1 LARRGR
7 RRPRDDGA
15 EGGAMSQT
23 RRRLGRLAAALVAAV
38 ALAIAAPALGAPPT
52 VTKATPTGTVRVV
65 DVDIVVT
72 FNMAVTPASMQAP
85 GAFVVQEIT
94 TAGPGPAIADT
105 SVAPIVNTGGRSW
118 RLTLPSAA
126 GSSATYKASL
136 SNITSASAGG
146 GTLNSYT
153 WTFSTSPDGIPPRA
167 LTSLAAAAAPGGV
180 ALAWDG
186 PPDLDR
192 AGVTILRREGAQVPS
207 PLDPATTVVASVPS
221 PGATALDT
229 TALPGHTY
237 TYAALPYDRDTPP
250 NQGPLTVAPSPV
262 SVPAAPP
269 TSTATGPD
277 APVTTSPP
285 TVPVTSTPTTPKA
298 PAKSKLTP
306 ARLLLPATK
315 TKLIAGRKISLRWRA
330 NPKAAY
336 YNVQVFRGRRKI
348 LTTFPT
354 GVREVIPARL
364 LTTPGSYRLLV
375 WSGLGA
381 KRRGRYAPTPWLIKT
396 LQVRPRVPTA
406 AEAR

>member
-1 LARRGR
+1 MSPARRW
-7 RRPRDDGA
+7 
-15 EGGAMSQT
+15 
-23 RRRLGRLAAALVAAV
+23 LGRLAAALVAAA
-38 ALAIAAPALGAPPT
+38 ALAAAAPALGAPPT
-52 VTKATPTGTVRVV
+52 VTSATPTGTVRVV
-65 DVDIVVT
+65 DVDVVVT
-72 FNMAVTPASMQAP
+72 FNIAVTAASMQAP
-85 GAFVVQEIT
+85 GAVVVQEVT
-94 TAGPGPAIADT
+94 PAGPGPAIAGT
-105 SVAPIVNTGGRSW
+105 SVAAISSTGRSW

-126 GSSATYKASL
+126 GSSATYRVSL
-136 SNITSASAGG
+136 SNIQSVSTSG
-146 GTLNSYT
+146 GTLASYS
-153 WTFSTSPDGIPPRA
+153 WTFSTEADGIPPRA

-192 AGVTILRREGAQVPS
+192 AGVTILRREGSQVPS
-207 PLDPATTVVASVPS
+207 PLDPATTIVASVPS
-221 PGATALDT
+221 PDATALDT

-262 SVPAAPP
+262 AVPAAPP
-269 TSTATGPD
+269 PSTGPTPD
-277 APVTTSPP
+277 APVTPTPQP
-285 TVPVTSTPTTPKA
+285 TVPVTTTPKPPTA
-298 PAKSKLTP
+298 PRRAKLAP
-306 ARLLLPATK
+306 ARLLLPKARAR
-315 TKLIAGRKISLRWRA
+315 LVVGRAIALRWRA

-364 LTTPGSYRLLV
+364 LTRPGTYRLLV